1 MLTRL
6 MTAAV
11 FSCLLASPVLA
22 QTVPDTKSVRVCTG
36 GKSGNYFWAGSEIAK
51 RFSPDLFTSATLV
64 NTNGSLTN
72 LRRLTSNDVTERC
85 DIGFSQSDVMNQF
98 QVEYPGTHE
107 QIGLLKIAYT
117 EYVHIVCPVASGW
130 NTLSD
135 IADAKGTRKMIVGPD
150 GSGTAETWR
159 IMRQADSKKYDAI
172 QRDPS
177 PADYSSAHTVADS
190 KDTCMLWVSG
200 LNSNDM
206 KSANTLSLRNAAGK
220 PALRLISINDTKMLT
235 IKGQDGLPLYKINTI
250 SPIIPQNGKP
260 GLYDNLIPNGW
271 FSTSV
276 DLIGISAY
284 IMIRN
289 DYKVAMPRDRLAR
302 LLEAIDD
309 AQPTIWARVNPAG
322 SN

>member
-1 MLTRL
+1 M
-6 MTAAV
+6 AAAA

-22 QTVPDTKSVRVCTG
+22 QTAPPDTKSVRFCTG

-51 RFSPDLFTSATLV
+51 RFGPDLFVSATLV

-72 LRRLTSNDVTERC
+72 LRRLVSSDDADRC
-85 DIGFSQSDVMNQF
+85 DIGFSQSDVVSQF
-98 QVEYPGTHE
+98 QIENPGTRD

-130 NTLSD
+130 ETLSD
-135 IADAKGTRKMIVGPD
+135 IASATGPRKMIVGPD

-159 IMRQADSKKYDAI
+159 VMRQADSNRYDAI

-220 PALRLISINDTKMLT
+220 PALRIISVNDSKMLA
-235 IKGQDGLPLYKINTI
+235 IKGQDGLPLYKIISI
-250 SPIIPQNGKP
+250 SPITPKNGKP
-260 GLYDNLIPNGW
+260 GLYENLIPSGW
-271 FSTSV
+271 FSTKV
-276 DLIGISAY
+276 DLIAIQAY
-284 IMIRN
+284 IMIRT
-289 DYKVAMPRDRLAR
+289 DYKAAMSRDRLAR
-302 LLEAIDD
+302 ILAAIDD
-309 AQPTIWARVNPAG
+309 AQPTIWDRVNPSG
-322 SN
+322 DN